1 MARKE
6 CSINGI
12 RWVAVEM
19 PSPDD
24 LSFITGLFDY
34 HSFITESI
42 VAPTFHP
49 LVELFD
55 DHLFLILHFPLIERN
70 RDPNHIVEIDC
81 LITKNLLVTITYMPF
96 DRLDAIFKNVQENS
110 VIRKQ
115 LARKHTDFLIY
126 HIIDRL
132 FQKQMEDLDYFEKE
146 MTLIENKIFKED
158 ERLTVEDISHT
169 RKDIIDFR
177 RPLKPQAT
185 VLHSFVEKTTQL
197 YGKKSMVP
205 YWTDLLVTEDRI
217 MNLVD
222 NQKETMDV
230 LYQTN
235 ESLVSSKLSHIIEA
249 LTIFSAVILPLNLI
263 SSIWGMNHRD
273 LPLRDGPNDFWI
285 LIGVMAA
292 FSALL
297 LLYFRKKRWL

>member
-12 RWVAVEM
+12 RWIAVEK
-19 PSPDD
+19 PSSDD
-24 LSFITGLFDY
+24 LSFIAGLFDY
-34 HSFITESI
+34 HPFIMESI
-42 VAPTFHP
+42 DAPTLHP
-49 LVELFD
+49 LVESFSG
-55 DHLFLILHFPLIERN
+55 HLFLILHFPLIERN
-70 RDPNHIVEIDC
+70 KEPNHIVEVDC
-81 LITKNLLVTITYMPF
+81 LITKNLLVTITYRPF
-96 DRLDAIFKNVQENS
+96 DRLDAIFKTVQES
-110 VIRKQ
+110 PVIRRQ

-132 FQKQMEDLDYFEKE
+132 FKKQFEDLDYFEKE
-146 MTLIENKIFKED
+146 VTEIENKIFKEN

-177 RPLKPQAT
+177 RPLMPQSA
-185 VLHSFVEKTTQL
+185 VLHAFIEKATSL

-205 YWTDLLVTEDRI
+205 YWTDLLTSEDRI
-217 MNLVD
+217 RNLID

-235 ESLVSSKLSHIIEA
+235 ESLLSSKLSRIIA
-249 LTIFSAVILPLNLI
+249 VLTIFSAVILPLNLI
-263 SSIWGMNHRD
+263 SSIWGMNQRI
-273 LPLRDGPNDFWI
+273 LPLRDGPDDFWI
-285 LIGVMAA
+285 LIGAMAA
-292 FSALL
+292 VAALL